1 MLISEYTKEYTA
13 DKGIYFKDVWSEIKE
28 FFIEILK
35 LNMTGIKEE
44 FGDVF
49 HFLQLWLYSQY
60 KIDGQI
66 WRITD
71 YSVNKFIDR
80 KKVWQEIYEFV
91 GLDKNI
97 SGYVGNYKKSEK
109 VVKQL
114 SKFNVNSE
122 KAEAAYNSI
131 VLRRIPKISP

>member
-13 DKGIYFKDVWSEIKE
+13 GKGIYFKDVWSEIKE
-28 FFIEILK
+28 FLVEILR
-35 LNMTGIKEE
+35 LDTTGIKEE

-66 WRITD
+66 WRITN
-71 YSVNKFIDR
+71 YSVSKFIDR
-80 KKVWQEIYEFV
+80 KKVWQELYEFV

-97 SGYVGNYKKSEK
+97 SGYVGNYKKLEK

-114 SKFNVNSE
+114 SKFNVNPE

-131 VLRRIPKISP
+131 VLKRTP